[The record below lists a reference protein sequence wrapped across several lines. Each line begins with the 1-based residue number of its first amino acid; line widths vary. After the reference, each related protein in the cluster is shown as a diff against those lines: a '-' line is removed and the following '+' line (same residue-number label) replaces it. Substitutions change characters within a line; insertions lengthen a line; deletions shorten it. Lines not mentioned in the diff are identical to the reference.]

1 MNKIPENG
9 FLGKLYHFIQWISE
23 FRVGLYAAH
32 ASFFIVLSLFPT
44 LVLLLGL
51 LRYTGLDAQSLLSM
65 LDGFFPEVL
74 LPLVSR
80 AVQNIYRNSSG
91 TVISISAIGALWSAS
106 RGIFGLV
113 IGLNAI
119 YGVKE
124 SRSAFR
130 TRLVSMGY
138 MFAFLT
144 LLLVTLMLNVYS
156 HSLVDLISSKINIT
170 WLLNWPSELRFI
182 LPFVL
187 QIALFTAMY
196 VVFPN
201 EKVKIRHA
209 LPGAVFAAVGWLVF
223 SKLYSVYVIHFSS
236 FAGIYDSLYS
246 MALGMLWLYFCISIV
261 FYGGVLNRYVI
272 QKKNS

>member
-1 MNKIPENG
+1 MNKLPKDG
-9 FLGKLYHFIQWISE
+9 LLRKLYHGFGWISE

-32 ASFFIVLSLFPT
+32 ACFFILLSLFPT
-44 LVLLLGL
+44 LVLFLGL
-51 LRYTGLDAQSLLSM
+51 LRYTGFDAESLLSV

-74 LPLVSR
+74 MPLVSR

-91 TVISISAIGALWSAS
+91 TVISISAISALWSAS

-130 TRLVSMGY
+130 TRLVSVGY
-138 MFAFLT
+138 MFAFLA
-144 LLLVTLMLNVYS
+144 LVLVTLILNVYS
-156 HSLVDLISSKINIT
+156 HTLIELISSRMDVS
-170 WLLNWPSELRFI
+170 WLVNWPSELRFL
-182 LPFVL
+182 LPFIL

-201 EKVKIRHA
+201 EKIKIGHA
-209 LPGAVFAAVGWLVF
+209 LPGALFSAIGWLVF
-223 SKLYSVYVIHFSS
+223 SKLYSIYVVHFSNY
-236 FAGIYDSLYS
+236 AGIYDSLYS
-246 MALGMLWLYFCISIV
+246 LALGMLWLYFCISIV

>member
-9 FLGKLYHFIQWISE
+9 FLGKLYHFIRWISE

-65 LDGFFPEVL
+65 LDGFFPDVL

-91 TVISISAIGALWSAS
+91 TVLSISAIGALWSAS

-156 HSLVDLISSKINIT
+156 HSLVDLISSKINIA

-209 LPGAVFAAVGWLVF
+209 LPGAVFSAIGWLVF
-223 SKLYSVYVIHFSS
+223 SKLYSIYVIHFSS